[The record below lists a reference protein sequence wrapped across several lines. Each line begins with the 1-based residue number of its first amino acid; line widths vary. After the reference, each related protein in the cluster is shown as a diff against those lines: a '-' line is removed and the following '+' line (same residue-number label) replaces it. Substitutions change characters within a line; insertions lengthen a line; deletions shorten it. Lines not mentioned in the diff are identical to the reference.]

1 MESRRNGKIHLQKK
15 KWTSQLLK
23 AQEGGGGKDQDT
35 CSYLNHH
42 PSRGIWQL
50 LETSRSREQPL
61 ATANKKTGIL
71 VLQPHRTELCQQ
83 LDEQGSG
90 LIEAVDHV
98 LFFSCSQSLTQCKAH
113 GKCLIH
119 VCGVNRCEK

>member
-83 LDEQGSG
+83 LDEQGTK
-90 LIEAVDHV
+90 AP
-98 LFFSCSQSLTQCKAH
+98 TQVEDSHFRLNAST
-113 GKCLIH
+113 
-119 VCGVNRCEK
+119 